1 MARSIICTNE
11 NNVSLTLT
19 DAFSPWLLESCEGI
33 YEVRNNVSTSENT
46 MTSGSTYQGS
56 TTSMRNI
63 VLTLRDRP
71 ETDHLAARSMLY
83 TLFKPGSP
91 GVFTYI
97 EDEISRTI
105 KYYVESVYVDA
116 VKRSRRAQISL
127 LCPDPFFED
136 LTDISVQMSAWVPRW
151 EFRHEFLAA
160 GEEMGYRSAERLKTI
175 DNTSAADGIGITI
188 TVDCTGPVV
197 SPSISLV
204 ETGESISVG
213 TPTNPLE
220 LRAGD
225 RVIITTHT
233 TNKHVYLV
241 RDGVKTEINSYLT
254 EDSVFLKLMSRENTF
269 GYSAASGEGYMTVTI
284 SFRYRYLGV

>member
-11 NNVSLTLT
+11 NNVSLTL

-151 EFRHEFLAA
+151 EFRHEFLAS

-254 EDSVFLKLMSRENTF
+254 EDSVFLQLMSRENTF